1 MKEIGEL
8 ATKITF
14 SLDEINVLGSQSN
27 VAMALQQF
35 HQVDL
40 LQYEKREKEVPHTTK
55 NETYVDREIYE
66 RIMIRVVHNRN
77 YKFAMSVEHTC
88 PVSTTIDVSPI
99 TSLEKYRSQ

>member
-14 SLDEINVLGSQSN
+14 SLDEINVLGSQGN

-40 LQYEKREKEVPHTTK
+40 LQFEKREKEVP
-55 NETYVDREIYE
+55 
-66 RIMIRVVHNRN
+66 
-77 YKFAMSVEHTC
+77 
-88 PVSTTIDVSPI
+88 PI
-99 TSLEKYRSQ
+99 SDWS

>member
-8 ATKITF
+8 STKITF

-40 LQYEKREKEVPHTTK
+40 LLYEKREKEVC
-55 NETYVDREIYE
+55 N
-66 RIMIRVVHNRN
+66 
-77 YKFAMSVEHTC
+77 
-88 PVSTTIDVSPI
+88 STELLIAA
-99 TSLEKYRSQ
+99 

>member
-14 SLDEINVLGSQSN
+14 SLDEINVLGSQAN

-40 LQYEKREKEVPHTTK
+40 LQYEKREKEVPQSSK
-55 NETYVDREIYE
+55 WYLICRETYDRITTQVD
-66 RIMIRVVHNRN
+66 HNRN
-77 YKFAMSVEHTC
+77 YKYVMSVEHTS
-88 PVSTTIDVSPI
+88 PDSTTIDV
-99 TSLEKYRSQ
+99 

>member
-8 ATKITF
+8 NTKITF

-40 LQYEKREKEVPHTTK
+40 LLHEKAQKEVPPKSH
-55 NETYVDREIYE
+55 
-66 RIMIRVVHNRN
+66 
-77 YKFAMSVEHTC
+77 
-88 PVSTTIDVSPI
+88 SPD
-99 TSLEKYRSQ
+99 LPAA